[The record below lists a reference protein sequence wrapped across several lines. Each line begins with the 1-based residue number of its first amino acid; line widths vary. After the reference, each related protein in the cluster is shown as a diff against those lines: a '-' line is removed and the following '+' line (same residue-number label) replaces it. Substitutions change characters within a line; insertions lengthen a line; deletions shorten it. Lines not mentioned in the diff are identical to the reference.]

1 MVEFACFLFSQ
12 TLKTTLGQLKV
23 SETSPTLFVFD
34 SMMTLPQSEPL
45 LQLMGNRH
53 AHIVVLYKHYQP
65 PDKLTREIDHQLV
78 RGSKILPIDPL
89 SMIHSTQRTVHTIQ
103 WEMDFAP
110 DIEDQIILEKLAEFT
125 SGSPVL
131 VDITSQ
137 LILAQLKE
145 GDGNFSLIEE
155 SWFQGSQVG
164 GGQGDSS
171 VKEAQPSHDNR
182 VDLPQKPVAS
192 HSEVPHKAMGRFADS
207 IALNLTRM
215 DRELPASC
223 VFRDISQHVVSTV
236 PSMSNLTWELRDEW
250 DTKCQYDSWD
260 SISDLIR
267 ASNLKLEEEVLLNCL
282 AIFGANPIPASVTTA
297 LSSLISRTS
306 GQPHL
311 APSLLHNLKK
321 MSYISTYPLPVVI
334 HPSIREASAARE
346 PDFVY
351 MPQDIANF
359 LWKTLDDCDKAI
371 ALATSYHALSTL
383 PTQHSSHFLLG
394 LVALL
399 VDAYE
404 LNFDLMGKECYGEVY
419 RLYFTK
425 SAAAK

>member
-1 MVEFACFLFSQ
+1 M
-12 TLKTTLGQLKV
+12 
-23 SETSPTLFVFD
+23 SETSPALFVFD
-34 SMMTLPQSEPL
+34 SMTTLPQSEPL

-53 AHIVVLYKHYQP
+53 THIVVLYKHYQP
-65 PDKLTREIDHQLV
+65 PDKLIREIDHQLV

-89 SMIHSTQRTVHTIQ
+89 SMIHSTQRTVYTIQ
-103 WEMDFAP
+103 REMDFAP
-110 DIEDQIILEKLAEFT
+110 DNEDQIILEKLAEFT

-145 GDGNFSLIEE
+145 GDGGQGDSSLVEDP
-155 SWFQGSQVG
+155 WLQGSHAH
-164 GGQGDSS
+164 GDSS
-171 VKEAQPSHDNR
+171 VKEAQPSPDGC
-182 VDLPQKPVAS
+182 VELPLKKDLPVTS

-207 IALNLTRM
+207 ISLNLTRM
-215 DRELPASC
+215 DRVPAAP
-223 VFRDISQHVVSTV
+223 RDISQHVVSTV
-236 PSMSNLTWELRDEW
+236 PSMINLTWEQRDEW
-250 DTKCQYDSWD
+250 DTKCLYDSWD

-267 ASNLKLEEEVLLNCL
+267 ASLKSEEEVLLNCL
-282 AIFGANPIPASVTTA
+282 AIFGANPILVSVTTA

-311 APSLLHNLKK
+311 ASSLLHNLKK
-321 MSYISTYPLPVVI
+321 MSYVSTYPLPVVI
-334 HPSIREASAARE
+334 HPSIREGDARE

-351 MPQDIANF
+351 VPQDIANF
-359 LWKTLDDCDKAI
+359 LWKSLDDCDKAI

-383 PTQHSSHFLLG
+383 PTQHFSHFLLG

>member
-1 MVEFACFLFSQ
+1 M
-12 TLKTTLGQLKV
+12 
-23 SETSPTLFVFD
+23 SETSPALFVFD

-53 AHIVVLYKHYQP
+53 VHIVVLYKHYEP
-65 PDKLTREIDHQLV
+65 PKKLTREIDRQLV

-89 SMIHSTQRTVHTIQ
+89 SMIDSTQRTVYTIQ
-103 WEMDFAP
+103 REMDFAP
-110 DIEDQIILEKLAEFT
+110 DNEDQIILEKLAEFT

-145 GDGNFSLIEE
+145 GDGGQGDPPLVEE
-155 SWFQGSQVG
+155 PWLQASQVG
-164 GGQGDSS
+164 GDRGDSS
-171 VKEAQPSHDNR
+171 VKEAQPSPDGH
-182 VDLPQKPVAS
+182 VELPLKPVAS
-192 HSEVPHKAMGRFADS
+192 HSEVPHRAMGMFADS
-207 IALNLTRM
+207 IALNVTRM

-236 PSMSNLTWELRDEW
+236 PSMTNLTWEQRDGW

-282 AIFGANPIPASVTTA
+282 AIFGANPIPVSVTKA
-297 LSSLISRTS
+297 LSSLISETS

-321 MSYISTYPLPVVI
+321 MSYVSTYPLPVVI

-351 MPQDIANF
+351 VPQYIANF
-359 LWKTLDDCDKAI
+359 LWKSLDDCDKAI

-404 LNFDLMGKECYGEVY
+404 LNFDLMGKECYREVY

-425 SAAAK
+425 SAAGK

>member
-1 MVEFACFLFSQ
+1 M
-12 TLKTTLGQLKV
+12 
-23 SETSPTLFVFD
+23 SETSPALFVFD
-34 SMMTLPQSEPL
+34 SMTTLPQSEPL

-53 AHIVVLYKHYQP
+53 AHIVALYKHYQP
-65 PDKLTREIDHQLV
+65 PDKLICEIDYQLV
-78 RGSKILPIDPL
+78 RGFKILPIDPL
-89 SMIHSTQRTVHTIQ
+89 SMIHSTQRTVYTIQ
-103 WEMDFAP
+103 REMDFAP
-110 DIEDQIILEKLAEFT
+110 DNEDQIILEKLAEFT

-145 GDGNFSLIEE
+145 GDGGQGDPSLVEE
-155 SWFQGSQVG
+155 SWLQGSQVG
-164 GGQGDSS
+164 GGRGDPS
-171 VKEAQPSHDNR
+171 VKEVQPSLEGH
-182 VDLPQKPVAS
+182 VELPLKKDLPVIS
-192 HSEVPHKAMGRFADS
+192 HSEMPHKAMGRFADS
-207 IALNLTRM
+207 IALNVTRM

-236 PSMSNLTWELRDEW
+236 PSMTNLTWEQRDEW

-282 AIFGANPIPASVTTA
+282 AIFDANPIPVSVTTA

-306 GQPHL
+306 SQPHL
-311 APSLLHNLKK
+311 ASSLLHNLKK

-334 HPSIREASAARE
+334 HPSIREASPTRE

-351 MPQDIANF
+351 VPQYIANF
-359 LWKTLDDCDKAI
+359 LWKTLDDRDKAT
-371 ALATSYHALSTL
+371 ALATSYRALSTL

-394 LVALL
+394 LVTLL
-399 VDAYE
+399 IDAYE
-404 LNFDLMGKECYGEVY
+404 LNFDLMGKECYGEVC
-419 RLYFTK
+419 RLYYFIK

>member
-1 MVEFACFLFSQ
+1 
-12 TLKTTLGQLKV
+12 
-23 SETSPTLFVFD
+23 
-34 SMMTLPQSEPL
+34 MTLPQSEPL

-89 SMIHSTQRTVHTIQ
+89 SMIHSTQRTVYTIQ
-103 WEMDFAP
+103 REMDFAP
-110 DIEDQIILEKLAEFT
+110 DNEDQIILENLAEFT

-145 GDGNFSLIEE
+145 GDGDSSLVEE
-155 SWFQGSQVG
+155 PWLQGSQVG
-164 GGQGDSS
+164 GDRGDSS
-171 VKEAQPSHDNR
+171 VKEAQPSPDGH
-182 VDLPQKPVAS
+182 VELPQKKDLPVIS
-192 HSEVPHKAMGRFADS
+192 HSEMPQKAMGRFADS
-207 IALNLTRM
+207 ITLNLTRM
-215 DRELPASC
+215 NRELPTSC

-236 PSMSNLTWELRDEW
+236 PSMTNLTWEQRDEW

-282 AIFGANPIPASVTTA
+282 AIFGANPIPVSVTTA

-311 APSLLHNLKK
+311 ASSLLHNLKK
-321 MSYISTYPLPVVI
+321 MSYVSTYPLPVVI

-351 MPQDIANF
+351 VPQYIANF
-359 LWKTLDDCDKAI
+359 LWKSLDDRDKAI

-394 LVALL
+394 LVMLL

-425 SAAAK
+425 SAAANK